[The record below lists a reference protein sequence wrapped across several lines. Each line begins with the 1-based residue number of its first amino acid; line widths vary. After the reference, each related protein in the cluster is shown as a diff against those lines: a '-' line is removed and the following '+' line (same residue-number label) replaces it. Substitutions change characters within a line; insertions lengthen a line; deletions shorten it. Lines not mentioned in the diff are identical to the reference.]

1 MKKNWEWLSQRANLP
16 NAWISPFWD
25 AQIYHFP
32 LIYIP
37 LSFLSKII
45 VPISSFLLITY
56 TKPILLLLSQ
66 KNNISCYLP
75 NYEHHLEPCLSL
87 PNCLWS
93 YYFHPFSSMHL
104 WVSTSMHR
112 STFHFFHFYFNDNFL
127 ITYNPCNRQHFL
139 FLLL

>member
-1 MKKNWEWLSQRANLP
+1 MCEPSKRVHKSIR
-16 NAWISPFWD
+16 D
-25 AQIYHFP
+25 AQFYFPTNIYTPLVPFPNHCAHFF
-32 LIYIP
+32 
-37 LSFLSKII
+37 LSFHYIRKTHFT
-45 VPISSFLLITY
+45 PSF
-56 TKPILLLLSQ
+56 TKEQ
-66 KNNISCYLP
+66 YLYFP
-75 NYEHHLEPCLSL
+75 NYTHHLEPCLSL